1 VCPPAWWRRGGPAA
15 ATVSAVLAFAWSVAM
30 ARSAGADIPHS
41 AVAVAATSAAAL
53 AVGAVLR
60 TDARTRL
67 GLEFSAATAYSLAV
81 LLALPDAAGLS
92 GVLAIGAV
100 TAAALALEPARR
112 QVASSPRRWRR
123 RYRGRRPA
131 PSAGRSRSRRS
142 RSP

>member
-1 VCPPAWWRRGGPAA
+1 MVAPRRAGRGDRLGGACVRLVGRDGA
-15 ATVSAVLAFAWSVAM
+15 Q
-30 ARSAGADIPHS
+30 RRADIPHS
-41 AVAVAATSAAAL
+41 AVAVAGTSAAAL